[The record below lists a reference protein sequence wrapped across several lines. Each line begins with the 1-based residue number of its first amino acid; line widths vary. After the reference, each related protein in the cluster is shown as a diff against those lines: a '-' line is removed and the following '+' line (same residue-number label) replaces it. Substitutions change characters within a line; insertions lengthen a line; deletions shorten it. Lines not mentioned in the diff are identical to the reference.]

1 LERNAVAGIEIRIV
15 DWDRYSE
22 TLSSLRHTVF
32 VEEQGV
38 PIELELDGEDASAWH
53 AAAFSDD
60 GRLIGTGR
68 MLGSGKIGRMAVS
81 QSMRGQGIGRGL
93 LDALVAEARRLK
105 FEEVSLGAQLPAVS
119 FYERAG
125 FKAYG
130 DVFLDAG
137 IDHRMMRLVLG

>member
-1 LERNAVAGIEIRIV
+1 MGVEIRIV
-15 DWDRYSE
+15 DWVRYSE
-22 TLSSLRHTVF
+22 ALSSLRHTVF

-38 PIELELDGEDASAWH
+38 PVELELDGEDTSAWH

-81 QSMRGQGIGRGL
+81 QSMRRQGIGRAL
-93 LDALVAEARRLK
+93 LDALVAEAKRLK
-105 FEEVSLGAQLPAVS
+105 LEELSLGAQLPAVA

-125 FKAYG
+125 FEAYG
-130 DVFLDAG
+130 DIFLDAG
-137 IDHRMMRLVLG
+137 IDHKMMRLVLG

>member
-1 LERNAVAGIEIRIV
+1 MGGEIRIV
-15 DWDRYSE
+15 DWVRYSE
-22 TLSSLRHTVF
+22 ALSSIRHTVF

-38 PIELELDGEDASAWH
+38 PVELELDGEDSSAWH

-68 MLGSGKIGRMAVS
+68 MLRSGKIGRMAVS
-81 QSMRGQGIGRGL
+81 QSMRRQGIGRAL
-93 LDALVAEARRLK
+93 LDELVAEAKRLK
-105 FEEVSLGAQLPAVS
+105 LEEVSLGAQLPAVP

-125 FKAYG
+125 FEAYG

-137 IDHRMMRLVLG
+137 IDHKMMRLVLG

>member
-1 LERNAVAGIEIRIV
+1 MAGVKIRIV
-15 DWDRYSE
+15 DWVRYGE
-22 TLSSLRHTVF
+22 ALSSLRHTVF

-38 PIELELDGEDASAWH
+38 PVELELDGEDASARH

-60 GRLIGTGR
+60 DRLVGTGR
-68 MLGSGKIGRMAVS
+68 MLASGKIGRMAVS
-81 QSMRGQGIGRGL
+81 QSMRRQGIGRAL

-105 FEEVSLGAQLPAVS
+105 LEEVSLGAQLPAVA

-125 FKAYG
+125 FEAYG

-137 IDHRMMRLVLG
+137 IDHKMMRLILG

>member
-1 LERNAVAGIEIRIV
+1 MAGVKIRIV
-15 DWDRYSE
+15 DWVRYGE
-22 TLSSLRHTVF
+22 ALSSLRHTVF

-38 PIELELDGEDASAWH
+38 PVELELDGEDASARH

-60 GRLIGTGR
+60 DRLIGTGR
-68 MLGSGKIGRMAVS
+68 MLASGKIGRMAVS
-81 QSMRGQGIGRGL
+81 QSMRRQGIGRAL

-105 FEEVSLGAQLPAVS
+105 LEEVSLGAQLPAVA

-125 FKAYG
+125 FEAYG

-137 IDHRMMRLVLG
+137 IDHKMMRLILG

>member
-1 LERNAVAGIEIRIV
+1 MAGVKIQIV
-15 DWDRYSE
+15 DWARYGE
-22 TLSSLRHTVF
+22 ALSSLRHTVF

-38 PIELELDGEDASAWH
+38 PVELELDGEDASAWH

-60 GRLIGTGR
+60 DRLIGTGR
-68 MLGSGKIGRMAVS
+68 MLASGKIGRMAVS
-81 QSMRGQGIGRGL
+81 QSMRRQGIGRAL

-105 FEEVSLGAQLPAVS
+105 LEEVSLGAQLPAVS

-125 FKAYG
+125 FEAYG

-137 IDHRMMRLVLG
+137 IDHKMMRLVLG

>member
-1 LERNAVAGIEIRIV
+1 MADVQIRIV
-15 DWDRYSE
+15 DWVRYGE
-22 TLSSLRHTVF
+22 ALSSLRHTVF

-38 PIELELDGEDASAWH
+38 PIELELDGEDATARH

-68 MLGSGKIGRMAVS
+68 LLASGKIGRMAVS
-81 QSMRGQGIGRGL
+81 QSMRRQGIGRAL

-105 FEEVSLGAQLPAVS
+105 LNEVSLAAQLPAVV

-125 FKAYG
+125 FEVYG
-130 DVFLDAG
+130 DIFLDAG
-137 IDHRMMRLVLG
+137 IDHKMMRLVLG

>member
-1 LERNAVAGIEIRIV
+1 MVGVEIRIV
-15 DWDRYSE
+15 DWARYSE
-22 TLSSLRHTVF
+22 ALSSLRHTVF

-38 PIELELDGEDASAWH
+38 PVELELDGEDAAAWH

-60 GRLIGTGR
+60 GKLIGTGR
-68 MLGSGKIGRMAVS
+68 MLRSGKIGRMAVS

-93 LDALVAEARRLK
+93 LDALVAEAKQLK
-105 FEEVSLGAQLPAVS
+105 LEEVSLGAQLPAVA

-125 FKAYG
+125 FMAYG

-137 IDHRMMRLVLG
+137 IDHRMMKLVLG